1 MQFFSR
7 IYSQHANRVLSNL
20 TRAHP
25 DLAIFAIESL
35 YGDLLSEFSVLNQQ
49 STSLLEMVACIATN
63 AIPQAKGHV
72 YGARNMGESIDLM
85 QQCVRLIV
93 YLSTVEGV
101 QVEWDKMDF
110 LEKIGVKVPG
120 IDNGVQ

>member
-7 IYSQHANRVLSNL
+7 IYSQHTNRVLSNL

-93 YLSTVEGV
+93 YLSNVEGV

-120 IDNGVQ
+120 IQNGV